1 MQNLLANT
9 YFHADD
15 FGITAKQARD
25 ILSLSSACNGTG
37 ALNSLSIF
45 ANSPIF
51 PESSALLLP
60 FSNNEEIRICLHLNL
75 VEGPCVSEPTRI
87 PLLVNKQGMFRR
99 DFLGLL
105 ALNRGIHRT
114 EARAQIALECQN
126 QIRKFINA
134 FPATREQICIDSHQ
148 HTHAIPLV
156 FEALSQALAEEG
168 CLVRTLRAPLDPLT
182 VYRAA
187 QTQAGK
193 AAVDEGP
200 SEGRASVPLSNRAK
214 VFLIDLLWKK
224 CPINAVPWECNA
236 SKIAPLFCGVA
247 LSGAMHRFNPSLLEA
262 FEVEAARQHRPLEI
276 LFHPVSVPLTECL
289 DPQNKPFAQ
298 ACASSNRDG
307 EALVLKR
314 IPLWS

>member
-1 MQNLLANT
+1 MQNLLAKT

-15 FGITAKQARD
+15 FGITTKQARD
-25 ILSLSSACNGTG
+25 ILSLSSACNKTG

-45 ANSPIF
+45 TNSPVF
-51 PESSALLLP
+51 PESSTLLLP
-60 FSNNEEIRICLHLNL
+60 FSNNEKVRICLHLNL
-75 VEGPCVSEPTRI
+75 VEGPCVSEPARI
-87 PLLVNKQGMFRR
+87 PLLVNEQGMFRR

-105 ALNRGIHRT
+105 ALGKGIHRA
-114 EARAQIALECQN
+114 EAKAQITLECQS
-126 QIRKFINA
+126 QIRKFVNA
-134 FPATREQICIDSHQ
+134 FPAMKERICIDSHQ

-156 FEALSQALAEEG
+156 FEALTQALAEEG

-187 QTQAGK
+187 QAQTSK
-193 AAVDEGP
+193 AAVGKGS
-200 SEGRASVPLSNRAK
+200 SEGRVTVPLANRAK
-214 VFLIDLLWKK
+214 VLLIDLLWKK
-224 CPINAVPWECNA
+224 CPVNAVPWECST

-247 LSGAMHRFNPSLLEA
+247 LSGAMHRFDPPLLGA
-262 FEVEAARQHRPLEI
+262 FEAEAARQHRPLEI
-276 LFHPVSVPLTECL
+276 LFHPVSVPLDECL